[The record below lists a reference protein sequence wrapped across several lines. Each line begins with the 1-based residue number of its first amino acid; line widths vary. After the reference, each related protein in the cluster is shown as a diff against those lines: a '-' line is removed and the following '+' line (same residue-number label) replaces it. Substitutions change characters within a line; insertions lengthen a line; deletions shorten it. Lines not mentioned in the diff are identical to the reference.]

1 MFLNSSSPPKQVQ
14 MCDIMTTLGLLRK
27 WHKTQCKV
35 QFPHKEQNCPY
46 KDMIEAMDLRKQ
58 GSRD

>member
-1 MFLNSSSPPKQVQ
+1 

-27 WHKTQCKV
+27 CHKTQYKV
-35 QFPHKEQNCPY
+35 QLLHKEQNCPY
-46 KDMIEAMDLRKQ
+46 KDMIEAMNLREQ